1 MLKPLIA
8 LLVVSQFLFSCT
20 PSGSSES
27 TSTVNQKSMNG
38 NWMFKGDGA
47 CEDRGDG
54 TSQYVTHQFSDS
66 SLAVYF
72 KRFATVDCTG
82 SFTMINPLNNNVI
95 TEPSVAGTL
104 EVVSLE
110 NNPADYITTVFTP
123 TSGVSKEYYVW
134 KKDADGSLYGAP
146 ADDSTIAAKWKT
158 WDECAADAN
167 ISAFIAD
174 SSVAPL
180 KLQAE

>member
-27 TSTVNQKSMNG
+27 APAVSQKSMNG
-38 NWMFKGDGA
+38 NWMFKGEGA
-47 CEDRGDG
+47 CEDLGDG
-54 TSQYVTHQFSDS
+54 KSQYVAHQFSDT
-66 SLAVYF
+66 SLAVYIKKF
-72 KRFATVDCTG
+72 ETTNCSGA
-82 SFTMINPLNNNVI
+82 FTMINPLNNKVV

-104 EVVSLE
+104 EVINLE
-110 NNPADYITTVFTP
+110 NHPAEYITTLFTP
-123 TSGVSKEYYVW
+123 TTGGSKEYYIW
-134 KKDADGSLYGAP
+134 KKDTNGFLYGAP
-146 ADDSTIAAKWKT
+146 ADDSTVAATSKT
-158 WDECAADAN
+158 WADFAADAN

-174 SSVAPL
+174 SSAAPM